1 MEPMSDRDLDELL
14 TGWRAPCVP
23 ESLERRVLKANSRS
37 WKSWL
42 FRGRIQI
49 PVPVAVIFIC
59 IVAVLLGFMARSPR
73 PAGSRIANSGDLQPV
88 KHLEIRIVRSN
99 YETDN

>member
-14 TGWRAPCVP
+14 GIWRAPCVP
-23 ESLERRVLKANSRS
+23 ESLERRVLKASGRS
-37 WKSWL
+37 WRSWL

-49 PVPVAVIFIC
+49 PVPVAMIAIC

-73 PAGSRIANSGDLQPV
+73 PVESRIASSRGLQPV
-88 KHLEIRIVRSN
+88 KRLEVRIVRSN
-99 YETDN
+99 YETSN